1 MLKGPHTPPLSKWT
15 LGFIITMLLYFHNYR
30 HVADHLMIHLTLPN
44 GCTQRS
50 AKWVEVNKCT
60 TRVCSSPILPVWRVS
75 FAKPSHPWLLG
86 HPWVTHY
93 TLPRGTSLLCFELG
107 RGGERGMLQ
116 RWLISAELQKR
127 SMSSLQTDKGENRVH
142 NSMYHITGN
151 GSGFHINDIIS
162 NNLR

>member
-107 RGGERGMLQ
+107 RGG
-116 RWLISAELQKR
+116 
-127 SMSSLQTDKGENRVH
+127 KGGCY
-142 NSMYHITGN
+142 SG
-151 GSGFHINDIIS
+151 GSFLLSYKNVQCLHYKLTKGKTEFTTACTT
-162 NNLR
+162 

>member
-93 TLPRGTSLLCFELG
+93 TLPRGTSLLFWVGEGGGKGDVTAVAHFCWATKTFNVFITNWQ
-107 RGGERGMLQ
+107 RGKQ
-116 RWLISAELQKR
+116 
-127 SMSSLQTDKGENRVH
+127 SSQQHVPH
-142 NSMYHITGN
+142 NWKWIWVSYKWHH
-151 GSGFHINDIIS
+151 F
-162 NNLR
+162 